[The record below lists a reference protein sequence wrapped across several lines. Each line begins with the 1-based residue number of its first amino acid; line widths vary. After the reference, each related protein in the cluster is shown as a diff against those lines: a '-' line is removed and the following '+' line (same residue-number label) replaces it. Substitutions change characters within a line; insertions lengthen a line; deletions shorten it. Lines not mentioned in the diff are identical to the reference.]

1 VSSEKSEKKEIDVS
15 ITIPILRIELHFKR
29 EEPIVEVVD
38 IKPGEIKIL
47 PLKDRR
53 LILHYDDNTKKLH
66 YAILDQN
73 GLKEVGEIF

>member
-29 EEPIVEVVD
+29 EKPIVELVD

-53 LILHYDDNTKKLH
+53 LILHYDDNTKKLR
-66 YAILDQN
+66 YAIVDQN

>member
-1 VSSEKSEKKEIDVS
+1 MSSEKSEKKEIDVS

-29 EEPIVEVVD
+29 KKPIVELVD

-53 LILHYDDNTKKLH
+53 LILHYDDNTKKLR
-66 YAILDQN
+66 YAIVDQN

>member
-1 VSSEKSEKKEIDVS
+1 MSSEKSEKKEIDVS

-29 EEPIVEVVD
+29 EKPIVELVD

-53 LILHYDDNTKKLH
+53 LILHYDDNTKKLR
-66 YAILDQN
+66 YAIVDQN

>member
-1 VSSEKSEKKEIDVS
+1 
-15 ITIPILRIELHFKR
+15 LRIELHFKR
-29 EEPIVEVVD
+29 EKPIVEVVD

-53 LILHYDDNTKKLH
+53 LILHYDDNTKKLR
-66 YAILDQN
+66 YAIVDQN

>member
-29 EEPIVEVVD
+29 EKPIVEVVD

-53 LILHYDDNTKKLH
+53 LILHYDDNTKKLR
-66 YAILDQN
+66 YAIVDQN